1 MMRPLKQRLHHHQA
15 ALLPPPCPYPNS
27 RTLPPAMHSSPF
39 FNSHMSVPTGRK
51 PHDAEHAESRPSSAS
66 HRIEQLSAHPP
77 PHRPLPSSAIVISL
91 QGLHK
96 RVTLTCGDSCVS
108 LLTFGCT
115 MQVGC
120 STATGLFR
128 VAHVN

>member
-1 MMRPLKQRLHHHQA
+1 MSCP
-15 ALLPPPCPYPNS
+15 LPPPALDPNS
-27 RTLPPAMHSSPF
+27 RTLAPAMHSSPF
-39 FNSHMSVPTGRK
+39 FNSHMSMPTGHK
-51 PHDAEHAESRPSSAS
+51 PHDAEHAESTPSSVS
-66 HRIEQLSAHPP
+66 HRIEQLSAPPPP